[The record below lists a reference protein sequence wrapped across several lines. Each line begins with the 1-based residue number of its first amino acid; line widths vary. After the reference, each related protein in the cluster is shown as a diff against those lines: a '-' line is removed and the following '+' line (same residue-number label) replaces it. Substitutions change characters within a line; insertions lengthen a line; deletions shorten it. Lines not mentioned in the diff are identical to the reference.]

1 MNRVTVT
8 LPHVTYTQLKRLAK
22 RDGVSVSQYVTYAI
36 AKQVE
41 QVETGQAIQA
51 SQAANTT
58 TQADDENA
66 STPTENAISGAEK

>member
-8 LPHVTYTQLKRLAK
+8 LPKVTYTQLKQLAK

-41 QVETGQAIQA
+41 QVETTQAIEESLA
-51 SQAANTT
+51 GIEETAE
-58 TQADDENA
+58 DKENA
-66 STPTENAISGAEK
+66 EAITSASA

>member
-8 LPHVTYTQLKRLAK
+8 LPKVTYTQLKKLAK

-41 QVETGQAIQA
+41 QVEAGQAIKDSLVGIQEQSGDQDDQVDA
-51 SQAANTT
+51 EADAAV
-58 TQADDENA
+58 
-66 STPTENAISGAEK
+66 SS